1 MTRAKALQDED
12 TLEEEQNLKGKAG
25 EPVQE
30 ERPEEETQASPSE
43 TEWDA
48 EDEAAMV
55 PSEVTEDSGQQ
66 GEDSLRD
73 KEVDMFEA
81 APGFENSLE
90 NTMVWGKGEE
100 GERLRDAGTTE
111 HRGSTELLFSEN
123 VAHEKQEEE
132 FTPAGE
138 GVSGAPETKSTGR
151 AQTHRGAGEAQGSA
165 TNTKE
170 LMLLNCCVGEDS

>member
-73 KEVDMFEA
+73 KEVDMFGA

-100 GERLRDAGTTE
+100 GERLRDAGTTVSLQCIFPFNNYRKPLPYRTYFVF
-111 HRGSTELLFSEN
+111 HRQ
-123 VAHEKQEEE
+123 K
-132 FTPAGE
+132 
-138 GVSGAPETKSTGR
+138 R
-151 AQTHRGAGEAQGSA
+151 A
-165 TNTKE
+165 
-170 LMLLNCCVGEDS
+170 